1 MRDFTKYDVILEARR
16 LAVSIYSLLTSFPTA
31 EKYSLC
37 QQMRRAVIS
46 IGANIAE
53 GAGRRTERDFAHF
66 LTQSMGSICELEYLL
81 IVSMDLEYLHESEW
95 SELNQSVQCLKKMLY
110 RFRQSLAPN

>member
-1 MRDFTKYDVILEARR
+1 MRDFKKYDVISEARR
-16 LAVSIYSLLTSFPTA
+16 LAVSIYSTIKSFPIE

-37 QQMRRAVIS
+37 QQMRRAAIS

-66 LTQSMGSICELEYLL
+66 LTQSMGSACELEYLL
-81 IVSMDLEYLHESEW
+81 IVSMDLDFLEETKW
-95 SELNQSVQCLKKMLY
+95 TELNQSVQRLKKMLY
-110 RFRQSLAPN
+110 RFRQSVAPD

>member
-1 MRDFTKYDVILEARR
+1 MRDFTKYEVIHEARR
-16 LAVSIYSLLTSFPTA
+16 LAVNVYSTIKSFPTE

-53 GAGRRTERDFAHF
+53 GSGRKTEKDFAHF
-66 LTQSMGSICELEYLL
+66 LTQSMGSVCELEYLL
-81 IVSMDLEYLHESEW
+81 IVSMDLDYIDEIKW
-95 SELNQSVQCLKKMLY
+95 AELNIPIQRLKKMLY
-110 RFRQSLAPN
+110 RFRQSITSE